1 MRLTITAAVYS
12 QGAGRTDSDAG
23 PAAGIRRIPVA
34 RRPPNADH
42 AAMLP
47 AAPSPDSKPR
57 FVVGTMTGTSID
69 GDIDVALVSVHGH
82 GLAMQA
88 PLVLCRSFPLGTIAS
103 DLRRIAAQEAMHARE
118 FARIALA
125 FGEAHASSIAAVCE
139 QAGVKPDLA
148 VLHGQTVFHA
158 PPLSW
163 QLLDPW
169 PVAARLGC
177 AVRYDLR
184 GANIA
189 SGGQGAPITPLAD
202 FILFADAAKPK
213 TILNLGGFANATL
226 LPARAAGAE
235 GIRGLDLCTCNH
247 VLDRVAH
254 TRLGR
259 AFDEDGRAAAKGTP
273 DLDIAREIAARL
285 RSDPSAQAGRP
296 RSLGTGDEAASLVG
310 LTVDLGPFD
319 ACATVVEGLAL
330 ALAARLHAVGH
341 QIGGT
346 VVVAGGSARHRIL
359 RERLAEH
366 ASSRVET
373 SDEHTGIPV
382 VMREAAGMAVLG
394 ALAEDGLRF
403 TLPQV
408 TGATSRVLDSARISP
423 ALSPDSSGNGPL

>member
-1 MRLTITAAVYS
+1 MPQAE
-12 QGAGRTDSDAG
+12 
-23 PAAGIRRIPVA
+23 
-34 RRPPNADH
+34 
-42 AAMLP
+42 
-47 AAPSPDSKPR
+47 PSFESKPR

-88 PLVLCRSFPLGTIAS
+88 PLVLGRSYPLGAIAA
-103 DLRRIAAQEAMHARE
+103 DLRRAAAQEPMPARE

-125 FGEAHASSIAAVCE
+125 FGDSHAQAIAALCAE
-139 QAGVKPDLA
+139 AGVKPDLA

-158 PPLSW
+158 PPVSW
-163 QLLDPW
+163 QLIDPW
-169 PVAARLGC
+169 PVAVQLGC

-202 FILFADAAKPK
+202 FILFADAAKSK

-226 LPARAAGAE
+226 LPPRAHGPE
-235 GIRGLDLCTCNH
+235 GIRGLDLCASNH
-247 VLDRVAH
+247 VLDRVAL

-259 AFDEDGRAAAKGTP
+259 SFDEDGRAAAKGTP

-285 RSDPSAQAGRP
+285 GRDAAAASAGP
-296 RSLGTGDEAASLVG
+296 RSLGTGDEAASLVE
-310 LTVDLGPFD
+310 LTVDLDPSS

-330 ALAARLHAVGH
+330 TLAARLIAAGH
-341 QIGGT
+341 EPGGT
-346 VVVAGGSARHRIL
+346 IVVAGGSARHRLL

-366 ASSRVET
+366 ASSMVET

-382 VMREAAGMAVLG
+382 AMREAAGMAVLG

-408 TGATSRVLDSARISP
+408 TGAASRALDSGRIGRQSDP
-423 ALSPDSSGNGPL
+423 E

>member
-1 MRLTITAAVYS
+1 
-12 QGAGRTDSDAG
+12 
-23 PAAGIRRIPVA
+23 
-34 RRPPNADH
+34 
-42 AAMLP
+42 
-47 AAPSPDSKPR
+47 
-57 FVVGTMTGTSID
+57 
-69 GDIDVALVSVHGH
+69 VALVSVHGH

-125 FGEAHASSIAAVCE
+125 FGEAHANSIAAVCE

-226 LPARAAGAE
+226 LPARAAGPE

-247 VLDRVAH
+247 VL
-254 TRLGR
+254 
-259 AFDEDGRAAAKGTP
+259 
-273 DLDIAREIAARL
+273 AARL
-285 RSDPSAQAGRP
+285 
-296 RSLGTGDEAASLVG
+296 L
-310 LTVDLGPFD
+310 
-319 ACATVVEGLAL
+319 
-330 ALAARLHAVGH
+330 AVGH

-346 VVVAGGSARHRIL
+346 VVVAGGSARHRVL

-366 ASSRVET
+366 ASSRVES